1 MSSFVSIVIPTYNES
16 AGIAVLVE
24 KIMERLTRAGIDGE
38 VVIVDD
44 NSPDGTG
51 DVAEQLKERFP
62 VQVVHRAGK
71 LGLSSAVIDGWKV
84 ARGDILGVM
93 DADLSHD
100 PVIVP
105 DLVQAIRDDG
115 CELTVG
121 SRYIPG
127 GSIKNWP
134 LVRLILSKG
143 AVLMA
148 RPLTPIRDI
157 TSGFFF
163 LKRSVIEGVHLN
175 PIGFKIGLE
184 VFVKG
189 RYKKFREVPYT
200 FVNRA
205 QGESK
210 LSFKEI
216 RNYLVQLVDLV
227 WYRFFGPLRPR

>member
-24 KIMERLTRAGIDGE
+24 KIMGHLTLAGIDGE

-105 DLVQAIRDDG
+105 ELVQAIRDEG

-127 GSIKNWP
+127 GNIKNWP
-134 LVRLILSKG
+134 LKRLILSKG
-143 AVLMA
+143 AVLLA

-189 RYKKFREVPYT
+189 RYRRFREVPYT

-210 LSFKEI
+210 LSGKEI

-227 WYRFFGPLRPR
+227 WFRFFGPLRSR